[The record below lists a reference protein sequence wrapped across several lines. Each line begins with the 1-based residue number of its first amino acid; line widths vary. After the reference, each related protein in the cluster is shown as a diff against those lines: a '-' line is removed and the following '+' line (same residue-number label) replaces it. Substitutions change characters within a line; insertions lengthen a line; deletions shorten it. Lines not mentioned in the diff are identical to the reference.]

1 MFTCTSLKSGVA
13 YLDVDFNIQC
23 YDKVH
28 WRYVGGAI
36 VWLFIV
42 PIGVPAFFIWLLRRF
57 KVPQMAKLLGDN
69 GWLRVAVKEA
79 WQEGVTQPSLD
90 VAKLSVENI
99 EQAHLEG
106 LYAFHV
112 GKKSAEEASAIIN
125 GSAPPYI
132 HAAPEVKAPKN
143 FVKRLL
149 FNAQAAATAALEAA
163 SGRIS
168 CAKVPAEESEL
179 AARRALVLS
188 ELLVTCR
195 IGGAMS
201 LPVLQWE
208 DLAEEE
214 ETEEK
219 DADSKHGKA
228 YEAATADELAVVT
241 TNLPRL
247 LPRAMKEVGFLFG
260 AYHVDCWYWC
270 VMT

>member
-1 MFTCTSLKSGVA
+1 MA

-23 YDKVH
+23 YDRVH

-42 PIGVPAFFIWLLRRF
+42 PIGVPVFFIWLLRRF
-57 KVPQMAKLLGDN
+57 KVPQMAKLLNDN

-79 WQEGVTQPSLD
+79 WQAGVTQPPLD

-132 HAAPEVKAPKN
+132 QAEPEAKAPKGL
-143 FVKRLL
+143 VKRLL
-149 FNAQAAATAALEAA
+149 FSAQAAATAALEAA

-168 CAKVPAEESEL
+168 CAKAPAEESEQE
-179 AARRALVLS
+179 ARRALMLA

-208 DLAEEE
+208 DLAEDEP
-214 ETEEK
+214 EEK
-219 DADSKHGKA
+219 DALDSKLGKA
-228 YEAATADELAVVT
+228 LEAMTADDLDVVT

-247 LPRAMKEVGFLFG
+247 LPRAMKEVGFLFS

-270 VMT
+270 ATQQCAQLIAV